1 MARRRVVVW
10 GDRMIDFRYHVVSL
24 AAAFL
29 ALAVGIVLGSGPLRT
44 ALVSSLTDKTAQ
56 LQQQLS
62 DAQAQTAA
70 EQLQGAVGRDFV
82 DQASAVLLGDALK
95 DRNIAIVRVFS
106 PDEAEVTGLRD
117 RIVAA
122 GGTVTANLTIEP
134 AWLDD
139 TQASFRASFAAEI
152 AGTAVG
158 VDNAMAPDTVL
169 AHALAQSLVPT
180 EAQASAGPNDIADP
194 TTAASR
200 AVVLLNL
207 LKGANFATG
216 TITGS
221 VDAVLFI
228 TGSGA
233 ANQDVR
239 AAQSATIAELAGIV
253 DTYDKGTVVAS
264 GPSAP
269 EDVPSAIRS
278 SAVLHASVTTVTEAM
293 NYYGHFTVALAIAK
307 ELGGQVGDYG
317 YGEGLKLYPGP
328 LAPTP

>member
-1 MARRRVVVW
+1 
-10 GDRMIDFRYHVVSL
+10 MIDFRYHVVSL

-70 EQLQGAVGRDFV
+70 GKLQGAVGQQFV

-95 DRNIAIVRVFS
+95 GRKIAIVRVFS

-139 TQASFRASFAAEI
+139 AQGSFRASFAAEI
-152 AGTAVG
+152 ASTLVG
-158 VDNAMAPDTVL
+158 VDSTVAPDKVL
-169 AHALAQSLVPT
+169 AHALAQSLIPT
-180 EAQASAGPNDIADP
+180 EAPAAAGPNDIADP
-194 TTAASR
+194 TTAADR
-200 AVVLLNL
+200 AAVLLNL
-207 LKGANFATG
+207 LKGADFVTG

-228 TGSGA
+228 TGPGSGS
-233 ANQDVR
+233 QDVQ

-253 DTYDKGTVVAS
+253 DTYDQGTVVAS
-264 GPSAP
+264 GPSTP

-278 SAVLHASVTTVTEAM
+278 SASLHSHVTTVTEAM
-293 NYYGHFTVALAIAK
+293 NYFGHFTVALAIAK
-307 ELGGQVGDYG
+307 ELEGQAGDYG
-317 YGEGLKLYPGP
+317 YGDGLTLYPGAV
-328 LAPTP
+328 APTP